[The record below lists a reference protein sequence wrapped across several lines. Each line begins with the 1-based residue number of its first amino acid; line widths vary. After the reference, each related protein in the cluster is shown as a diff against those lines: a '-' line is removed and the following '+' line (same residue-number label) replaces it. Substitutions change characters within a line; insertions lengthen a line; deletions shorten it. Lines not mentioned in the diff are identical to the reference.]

1 MKKLVIG
8 LLAVVGFLSLVAV
21 VVAGFVALVL
31 ATGKPGVP
39 RHTILQV
46 DFEAGVIEAVPDDPL
61 AEWMMESELPLLDV
75 VDALDRAAG
84 DDRVE
89 ALVAR
94 VGAGGIGLAQIQEI
108 RDAVLRFRE
117 SGKPALAFAET
128 FGEVSPGNGGY
139 YLATAFDEVYLQPSG
154 DIGMTGLIYELPFV
168 RGTLDKLGVV
178 PQMDQRYE
186 YKNAMNTITDHEM
199 TAAQRE
205 SMSKLMNSQFDQM
218 VAGIAEARGLTPE
231 DVRTRFDE
239 GPYLG
244 QEAVDAGL
252 VDGLMYEDEVYAKLE
267 EKLGD
272 DTNRLFLAPY
282 LARAGRPHKR
292 GDTVA
297 LIHAQG
303 AVVRGRGGYS
313 PIDGSVTMGSDSVV
327 DALREAIDDDS
338 VKAIILRVDSP
349 GGSYVASDSIWRE
362 TRRAKD
368 AGKPLVVSMGNL
380 AASGGY
386 FVSMSA
392 AGVVAQPG
400 TITGSIGVLGG
411 KLVTAGFWDK
421 VGVGWDEVHT
431 SANGTMFS
439 ATHPYTEHGYDR
451 FQAWLDRV
459 YQDFTTKVAEG
470 RSLPKERVLEIAKGR
485 VWAGSDALE
494 LGLVDRLGG
503 VHEALDLVREKLG
516 VGADAE
522 LRLRPIPA
530 KRTPLEM
537 FFEPKPDHRDTAG
550 IRAMRRVMEEIQP
563 VVRMA
568 ARIVGPAPR
577 ELEVPQDVLPRP

>member
-21 VVAGFVALVL
+21 VVAGFVGLVL

-61 AEWMMESELPLLDV
+61 AEWMMESELPVLDV
-75 VDALDRAAG
+75 VDALDRAAA
-84 DDRVE
+84 DDRVD
-89 ALVAR
+89 AVVAR
-94 VGAGGIGLAQIQEI
+94 VGGGGIGLAQIQEI

-139 YLATAFDEVYLQPSG
+139 YLATAFDEIYLQPSG

-252 VDGLMYEDEVYAKLE
+252 VDGLMYEDEVYAKLA

-272 DTNRLFLAPY
+272 DTNRLFLAAY

-386 FVSMSA
+386 FVAMNA

-439 ATHPYTEHGYDR
+439 ATPPYTDHGYDR

-470 RSLPKERVLEIAKGR
+470 RGLPKERVLEIAKGR

-516 VGADAE
+516 LGADAE

-537 FFEPKPDHRDTAG
+537 LFEPKADHRDTAG

-568 ARIVGPAPR
+568 ARIVGTAPR